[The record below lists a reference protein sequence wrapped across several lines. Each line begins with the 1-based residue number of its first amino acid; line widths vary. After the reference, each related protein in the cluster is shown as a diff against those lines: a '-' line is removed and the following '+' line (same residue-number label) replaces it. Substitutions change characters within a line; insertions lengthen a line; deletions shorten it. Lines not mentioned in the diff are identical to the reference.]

1 MTSPDGQPEDLSIT
15 PHGPSPSPGPSRLG
29 RVASLPF
36 VAVILLYRLLL
47 SPIMGGQCRFEPSC
61 SRYGLEAYRR
71 HGPIRGAWLT
81 IGRIFRCQPFTKG
94 GYDPVPLWGM
104 PREPTIVAQ
113 GGMAEQGESGTCED
127 SPS

>member
-1 MTSPDGQPEDLSIT
+1 MILPENTPDRPPASR
-15 PHGPSPSPGPSRLG
+15 PSPGPSLFGRL
-29 RVASLPF
+29 ASLPF

-61 SRYGLEAYRR
+61 SKYGLEAYRR
-71 HGPIRGAWLT
+71 HGPFRGSWLT
-81 IGRIFRCQPFTKG
+81 IGRIFRCQPFAKG

-113 GGMAEQGESGTCED
+113 VGKPGKGESGTYED
-127 SPS
+127 SPGPAR